1 MRLLRTR
8 RCYLA
13 LGCPGLAAHV
23 HMRLQT
29 RCCTSTLASA
39 AVVLVAAVVV
49 AAHKQH
55 MLGQASPGAAMVV
68 SPAGS
73 LRLTTQLTARRI
85 AFALSALLIP
95 SRPVFPRLESCRA
108 QYPG

>member
-1 MRLLRTR
+1 ML
-8 RCYLA
+8 
-13 LGCPGLAAHV
+13 LGCPAALAWL

-29 RCCTSTLASA
+29 RCCTSTLASVA
-39 AVVLVAAVVV
+39 AVLVVV

-68 SPAGS
+68 STAGS